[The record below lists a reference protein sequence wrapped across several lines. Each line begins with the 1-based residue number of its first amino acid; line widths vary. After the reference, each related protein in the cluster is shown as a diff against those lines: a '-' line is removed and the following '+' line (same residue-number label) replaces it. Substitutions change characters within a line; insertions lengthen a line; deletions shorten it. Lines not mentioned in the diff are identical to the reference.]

1 MPDPSR
7 SQRAFAKFVK
17 NPPLLVAQQANL
29 SHNERID
36 TLSLQSLAKP
46 ARGKRKPKLDIGG
59 SLVSAQVTLTIEGAS
74 SLTIGI
80 HDPDWELERSGLLD
94 RDANGRLDSVSM
106 AIDSLRFRLAKA
118 ARNDD
123 ATLEL
128 TFEDEV
134 WALLR
139 AHRSHLATSRNAMT
153 RAQFIEKMVGEVKLR
168 DLVYYAPEKGKKQ
181 PVAHPDF
188 PDVKPSG
195 GSTGFDKGARFKIAG
210 ITADPDQMRNAATV
224 LGVADQEEA
233 LPKAT
238 LALVEACIV
247 ESRMRNLPGGDAD
260 SEGILQLRVGLHG
273 EKLARDVAESA
284 RAFLKSGFTGKG
296 GAIALAR
303 ANASQSAGWVAQQ
316 VQGSAFPDRYD
327 QAHDEAAAIVSK
339 WNGGDGGASTH
350 EAVRVKSFRFTR
362 GMPGQTENTVQAA
375 TRLADDVAWRFF
387 AVGAV
392 VYFVSDYYLIAQ
404 AADFALDGFDADGLL
419 SRPAYE
425 WDHRKLVAEC
435 ELDVSANAWG
445 VLPGSCVDLDNM
457 GPVDG
462 RWIVQEFTFDLFN
475 AAAAHVTL
483 VKPTK
488 PKKEPAPELFTV
500 AVGDGTPATE
510 GSGGAKKA
518 IAWAVGRIGHYAEE
532 FGNNRG
538 SELDA
543 LEQKFGMQGA
553 PWCAIFATT
562 AIVMGGVSRECR
574 TAAVA
579 QINAWAAAGSNG
591 YTRGFRAT
599 PQPGDLMTFGNDHV
613 ALVEKVSGDSV
624 GTIEGNTSAN
634 KVARLTRAK
643 SSGRFVRP
651 DYPPDT

>member
-1 MPDPSR
+1 MPSPSR
-7 SQRAFAKFVK
+7 SQRALAKFFK
-17 NPPLLVAQQANL
+17 DPPLLVAQQANL

-36 TLSLQSLAKP
+36 TLSLQSLAKSAP
-46 ARGKRKPKLDIGG
+46 GKRKPKLDIGG

-74 SLTIGI
+74 SLEIGI

-94 RDANGRLDSVSM
+94 RDANGRLDSVAM

-123 ATLEL
+123 TTLEL

-181 PVAHPDF
+181 PTAHPDF
-188 PDVKPSG
+188 QNVAPSG
-195 GSTGFDKGARFKIAG
+195 GTTGFDKGARFKIKG
-210 ITADPDQMRNAATV
+210 LTADPQQMREVATA
-224 LGVADQEEA
+224 LGVADQEDVPQEGVVQ
-233 LPKAT
+233 
-238 LALVEACIV
+238 LALLCAGIG
-247 ESRMRNLPGGDAD
+247 ESGFRDIPNAAGSPYGGVFQALKTRGM
-260 SEGILQLRVGLHG
+260 STEEQ
-273 EKLARDVAESA
+273 A
-284 RAFLKSGFTGKG
+284 RAFLKGGQGFQAG
-296 GAIALAR
+296 GAIAAHR
-303 ANASQSAGWVAQQ
+303 ANPSWSPGDIATHVEASGQP
-316 VQGSAFPDRYD
+316 GSFY
-327 QAHDEAAAIVSK
+327 QAHHDEAAKIAAQ

-350 EAVRVKSFRFTR
+350 EAVRVKSYRFTR
-362 GMPGQTENTVQAA
+362 GLPGQTENTVQAA
-375 TRLADDVAWRFF
+375 TRLADDVAWRFY
-387 AVGAV
+387 AIGAV

-404 AADFALDGFDADGLL
+404 AADLVFDGFDADGLL

-475 AAAAHVTL
+475 ATGAHVTL

-532 FGNNRG
+532 FGQNRG
-538 SELDA
+538 TELDQ

-562 AIVMGGVSRECR
+562 AIVMGGVSRQAR

-579 QINAWAAAGSNG
+579 QINQWAAAGSNG

-613 ALVEKVSGDSV
+613 ALVEKVTGDSV

-651 DYPPDT
+651 DYPPDS